1 MPSPQGPLEALL
13 TQLATRPTGLTGAEA
28 ELRRDRRARTSGGR
42 RHALH
47 LLVAQFMNPLVLM
60 LIAAAAL
67 SFAVGSHEDGVVI
80 GAIVLL
86 SGGMGFAQEYSAAD
100 AVAKLMAMVVSR
112 ASVRRDG
119 AIVRVPIDEIVPGD
133 VVLLDAGATVPG
145 DARVLVSNGLQ
156 VDESALTGESFPA
169 EKRVAPDSGQAA
181 EKRVAPDSGQAAED
195 RSASVFLGTHVV
207 SGTAECV
214 VVTVGRDTELGHI
227 SGALDKERPPTDFDQ
242 GLASF
247 GSLLAKISGLLVLA
261 IFAVNVWAQRPVLD
275 SFMFSVALAVG
286 LVPELL
292 PAIVSVNL
300 ARGARRM
307 AKLGV
312 IIKRLPAIEDFGAI
326 DVLCTDKTGTL
337 TEGVIHLAGAYGA
350 DGQTSARTLELGW
363 LNAHFESGYA
373 NPIDEALRVAHQ
385 GDASVWTR
393 ADEIPYDFNRRR
405 LTVILTRD
413 GKRWMVTKGQLARV
427 LDVCAQAERPDGTSL
442 PMASARDDITA
453 LHERLASNGERTLG
467 VAIRQVPD
475 DAPIGLALEVDMTFV
490 GVLSFADPPKSD
502 ASAVLDDL
510 ESLGVSVK
518 VITGDDARV
527 ARHVWTQLGK
537 PEPEVLTGVEL
548 RALGTEALQRR
559 VEQVHL
565 FAEVDPAQKERI
577 IQALRAAGRVVAYM
591 GDGINDAPALR
602 AADVGIAVDSAADVA
617 REAADVVLRQRDLS
631 VVANG
636 VREGRRTMANT
647 LKYVYYTTSA
657 NFGNMLSMAVASLYL
672 PFLPLLPKQILL
684 NNFLS
689 DIPALTVAADSV
701 DGEELVRPRRWK
713 TKDIRNFM
721 IVFGLISSVF
731 DLTTFAVLIEVSG
744 AVERQFQS
752 GWFVE
757 SLLTELLVLL
767 VLRTHRPAWSSR
779 PANLMVGLTAL
790 VAGFALA
797 LPYLPMGAWFDLVPL
812 NPEIL
817 VAVLVITAAYL
828 VVTEAAKRA
837 FFRRFTASVGLK
849 AA

>member
-1 MPSPQGPLEALL
+1 MPSLQGPLDDLL
-13 TQLATRPTGLTGAEA
+13 VQLKSRREGLTAAEA
-28 ELRRDRRARTSGGR
+28 EARRDHRPGRRGGA

-60 LIAAAAL
+60 LIAAAVV
-67 SFAVGSHEDGVVI
+67 SFAVGSHEDGIVI
-80 GAIVLL
+80 GAIVLI
-86 SGGMGFAQEYSAAD
+86 SGGLGFAQEYTAAD

-119 AIVRVPIDEIVPGD
+119 AVLRVPIDQVVQGD

-145 DARVLVSNGLQ
+145 DARVMISSGLQ

-169 EKRVAPDSGQAA
+169 EKRTEAPAD
-181 EKRVAPDSGQAAED
+181 APPSD
-195 RSASVFLGTHVV
+195 RSTAVFLGTHVV
-207 SGTAECV
+207 SGTAECLV
-214 VVTVGRDTELGHI
+214 VKVGRDTQLGEI
-227 SGALDKERPPTDFDQ
+227 SGSLDKERPPTDFDQ

-261 IFAVNVWAQRPVLD
+261 IFGVNVWAQRPVLD

-337 TEGVIHLAGAYGA
+337 TEGTIHLAGAYGT
-350 DGQTSARTLELGW
+350 DGATHPRTLELGW
-363 LNAHFESGYA
+363 LNARFESGYA
-373 NPIDEALRVAHQ
+373 NPIDEALRAAHQ
-385 GDASVWTR
+385 GDDHAWTR
-393 ADEIPYDFNRRR
+393 TDEIPYDFNRRR

-427 LDVCAQAERPDGTSL
+427 LDVCTQAERPDQAVV
-442 PMASARDDITA
+442 PMELVRDTVTA
-453 LHERLASNGERTLG
+453 LHERLASGGERTLG
-467 VAIRQVPD
+467 VAIREIAA
-475 DAPIGLALEVDMTFV
+475 DAVVSPALEVDMTFV
-490 GVLSFADPPKSD
+490 GVLSFADPPKPD

-510 ESLGVSVK
+510 ESLGVSVR

-537 PEPEVLTGVEL
+537 PAPQVLTGVEL
-548 RALGTEALQRR
+548 RELGTEALQRR
-559 VEQVHL
+559 VEQVQL
-565 FAEVDPAQKERI
+565 FAEVDPTQKERI
-577 IQALRAAGRVVAYM
+577 ILALRASGRVVAYM

-602 AADVGIAVDSAADVA
+602 AADVGIAVDAAADVA

-713 TKDIRNFM
+713 THDIRNFM

-744 AVERQFQS
+744 AVEEQFQS

-757 SLLTELLVLL
+757 SLLTKLLVLL

-779 PANLMVGLTAL
+779 PANVMLGLTVAVSAL
-790 VAGFALA
+790 AVA
-797 LPYLPMGAWFDLVPL
+797 LPYLPMGRWFALVPL

-817 VAVLVITAAYL
+817 VAVVVITALYL
-828 VVTEAAKRA
+828 GVTEAAKRA